1 VRPVGGEQMDSVI
14 LKPGKDKAI
23 RNHHHW
29 IFSGAVRTLPDFED
43 GSVLAVRG
51 ADGDLLGHAYFNRSS
66 SIIGRMISFG
76 KTPPEDALRHSVDRA
91 LAMRRRLFDPAVTN
105 AVRLVNAEGDHLPGL
120 VADLY
125 ADTLVLQVATLGME
139 RLKPL
144 VLDLLVRAVR
154 PATVYERSDVAA
166 RREEGLREFAGTL
179 QGPPAGKVRILEE
192 GLPFLVDVVESQK
205 TGFYL
210 DQREMRKL
218 VRVLARDRRVLN
230 AFSFTGAFS
239 VYALKGGA
247 VRADSVDSSVPAI
260 ALAQENFDLNGLSSD
275 AGYFFTA
282 DVFEFLRSPDLDYDF
297 IILDPPA
304 FAKRKAD
311 VVQACRGYKDIN
323 RLAFQKV
330 RTPGLVLTCSC
341 SHFVDEKLFQ
351 QVVFQAAGEAGRR
364 ARIVQRH
371 RQAMDH
377 PVNIYHPETEYLKAL
392 LLYVD

>member
-1 VRPVGGEQMDSVI
+1 MDSVI

-23 RNHHHW
+23 RNRHHW
-29 IFSGAVRTLPDFED
+29 IFSGAVRSLPDFED
-43 GSVLAVRG
+43 GAVLPVRG
-51 ADGDLLGHAYFNRSS
+51 ADGDLLGHAYFNRRS

-76 KTPPEDALRHSVDRA
+76 KTRPEDAVRGSVDRA
-91 LAMRRRLFDPAVTN
+91 LALRHRFFDPAVTN

-125 ADTLVLQVATLGME
+125 ADVLVLQVATLGME

-144 VLDLLVRAVR
+144 VLDSLVRTLR
-154 PATVYERSDVAA
+154 PATIYERSDVPS
-166 RREEGLREFAGTL
+166 RREEGLAEFAGTL
-179 QGPPAGKVRILEE
+179 QGRPPGRVRILEE
-192 GLPFLVDVVESQK
+192 QLPFVVDIVESQK

-218 VRVLARDRRVLN
+218 VRDLARGRRVLN
-230 AFSFTGAFS
+230 AFSYTGAFS
-239 VYALKGGA
+239 VYALLGGA
-247 VRADSVDSSVPAI
+247 VRADCVDSSAAAL
-260 ALAQENFDLNGLSSD
+260 ALAQENFDLNGLGSE

-282 DVFEFLRSPDLDYDF
+282 DVFEFLRAPDLDYDF

-304 FAKRKAD
+304 FAKRKTD

-323 RLAFQKV
+323 RLAFQKI

-351 QVVFQAAGEAGRR
+351 QVVFQAASEAGRR
-364 ARIVQRH
+364 ARIIQRH
-371 RQAMDH
+371 RQAVDH
-377 PVNIYHPETEYLKAL
+377 PVNIFHPETEYLKAL